1 MAFEDVKAE
10 MGILMTRMQNEPTD
24 KHELYLMLMEKLNEL
39 KAYGMPLP
47 QDLVELEKAL
57 EAEFAVEKREA
68 DDEKSVRD

>member
-68 DDEKSVRD
+68 DDEKIVRE